1 MDDINKALNAE
12 VSKLI
17 KWDAVTAVEEA
28 EVEAQIKV
36 KYFLL
41 FTLLV
46 AGGGV
51 EDLERFRENL
61 KT

>member
-51 EDLERFRENL
+51 EDLEHFRENL

>member
-36 KYFLL
+36 KYFFL

-46 AGGGV
+46 AGGG
-51 EDLERFRENL
+51 RFG
-61 KT
+61 TF